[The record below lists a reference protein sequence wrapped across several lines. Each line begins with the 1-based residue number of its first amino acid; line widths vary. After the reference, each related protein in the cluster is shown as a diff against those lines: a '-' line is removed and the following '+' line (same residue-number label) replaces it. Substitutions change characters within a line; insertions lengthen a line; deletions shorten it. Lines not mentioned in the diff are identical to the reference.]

1 MLTILFLYS
10 AIQLLPIALI
20 IDGYKLYQLLL
31 SKGISSEILLNLLV
45 SGISYYLYNEIA
57 FWILDLVHPITHS
70 IGNTIK
76 RVVIIVAS
84 VILLN
89 SKISV
94 FGYVGIIVA
103 CFGTVLYAYATSRDQ
118 LLRQLRSKND
128 MEKV

>member
-1 MLTILFLYS
+1 M
-10 AIQLLPIALI
+10 QLLPIALI

-31 SKGISSEILLNLLV
+31 SKSVSSEILFNLLV

-89 SKISV
+89 SEISV

-103 CFGTVLYAYATSRDQ
+103 CVGTVLYAYATSRDQ

>member
-1 MLTILFLYS
+1 M
-10 AIQLLPIALI
+10 QLLPIALM

-31 SKGISSEILLNLLV
+31 SRAISSEVLIDLLV
-45 SGISYYLYNEIA
+45 SGISYYLYNEVA

-84 VILLN
+84 VVLLN
-89 SKISV
+89 SKVSV
-94 FGYVGIIVA
+94 FGCVGIVVA
-103 CFGTVLYAYATSRDQ
+103 CLGTVLYAYTTSRDQ
-118 LLRQLRSKND
+118 LLRQPRSKNN